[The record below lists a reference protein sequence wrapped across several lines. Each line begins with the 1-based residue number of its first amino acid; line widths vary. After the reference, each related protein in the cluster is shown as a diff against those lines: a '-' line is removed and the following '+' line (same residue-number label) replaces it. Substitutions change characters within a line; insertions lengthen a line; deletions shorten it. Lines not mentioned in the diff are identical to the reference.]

1 LRFGFQSAIMRPMTA
16 RLQPLTAPFEPE
28 IAESLRRLMGPIEAE
43 PLALFRTIAHH
54 PALLERFRQTG
65 STLLSFGRL
74 PDADRETII
83 HRTTARCG
91 AAYEWGVHA
100 VTFAAALGLDERWLS
115 ATWNGDP
122 DDFGDP
128 GQALL
133 VRFADELHD
142 TATVGDATWAA
153 LRERYDDAQLVE
165 LVCLAG
171 FYHLVSYMCRA
182 FVVAPEPWAAAAQR
196 AT

>member
-1 LRFGFQSAIMRPMTA
+1 MTT
-16 RLQPLTAPFEPE
+16 RLQPLTPPYEPA
-28 IAESLRRLMGPIEAE
+28 IDDSLRRLMGPVEAE

-54 PALLERFRQTG
+54 PALLERFRQIG

-74 PDADRETII
+74 PDVDRETVI

-91 AAYEWGVHA
+91 ADYEWGVHA
-100 VTFAAALGLDERWLS
+100 VVFAAALGLDERWLR
-115 ATWNGDP
+115 ATWHGGP
-122 DDFGDP
+122 ADFADP

-153 LRERYDDAQLVE
+153 LRERYDDDQLVE

-171 FYHLVSYMCRA
+171 FYHLVSYLCRTFA
-182 FVVAPEPWAAAAQR
+182 IAREPWAAAVPDA
-196 AT
+196 A

>member
-1 LRFGFQSAIMRPMTA
+1 MRPMTA
-16 RLQPLTAPFEPE
+16 RLQPLTAPYEPE
-28 IAESLRRLMGPIEAE
+28 IEESLRRLMGPVEAE

-74 PDADRETII
+74 PDADRETVI

-100 VTFAAALGLDERWLS
+100 VTFAAALGLDERWLT

-122 DDFGDP
+122 DDFADP

-171 FYHLVSYMCRA
+171 FYHLVSYVCRA
-182 FVVAPEPWAAAAQR
+182 FAVAPEPWAAAVPR
-196 AT
+196 AA

>member
-1 LRFGFQSAIMRPMTA
+1 MMLAMTP
-16 RLQPLTAPFEPE
+16 RLPPLTPPYEPE
-28 IAESLRRLMGPIEAE
+28 IEASLRRLMGRVDAD

-100 VTFAAALGLDERWLS
+100 VAFAAPLGLDDEWLR
-115 ATWNGDP
+115 ATWH
-122 DDFGDP
+122 
-128 GQALL
+128 
-133 VRFADELHD
+133 E
-142 TATVGDATWAA
+142 ATWVA

-171 FYHLVSYMCRA
+171 FYHLVSFVCGA
-182 FVVAPEPWAAAAQR
+182 FAVAPEDWAAAVPA
-196 AT
+196 AA